1 VQIRTRLRNLICFL
15 SLLTASLSCVVKVKE
30 EEKGI
35 PNVIDFE
42 EVFQTDS
49 LISPRDLFSEVDYV
63 LLKTPDSL
71 RVTIASKIKE
81 FGDTLLILDEK
92 KHILFAFDRYGE
104 FLSLVGNK
112 GEGPTEF
119 REVTDFDI
127 LNDKIFIYS
136 RADFS
141 VFVFDSDLNFNRRF
155 KFDIWGAQISL
166 LESGNVA
173 LYSYLADVDDNYNI
187 HIYDQFGNLKEK
199 RMPFDKSGNYVAM
212 NYSGFINGPY
222 FTYPLSSRIYKI
234 SEEEP
239 FDSIKYEINFSK
251 KFPEADI
258 SNYDLYIQ
266 EGFDKNNENI
276 LTKFEFGGK
285 GEFICYYHFREGT
298 SNGYTL
304 GIRLAS
310 GEKFGHLNMQHAVK
324 GLNDLFV
331 RMFFIGPYNMPTYSK
346 SSNYFLIASN
356 IESVGIYYEYLSRV
370 VKSGSVPDNELL
382 KILSSTDLE
391 ETVIMKFKLKDRL

>member
-187 HIYDQFGNLKEK
+187 HI
-199 RMPFDKSGNYVAM
+199 
-212 NYSGFINGPY
+212 
-222 FTYPLSSRIYKI
+222 
-234 SEEEP
+234 
-239 FDSIKYEINFSK
+239 
-251 KFPEADI
+251 
-258 SNYDLYIQ
+258 
-266 EGFDKNNENI
+266 
-276 LTKFEFGGK
+276 
-285 GEFICYYHFREGT
+285 
-298 SNGYTL
+298 
-304 GIRLAS
+304 
-310 GEKFGHLNMQHAVK
+310 
-324 GLNDLFV
+324 
-331 RMFFIGPYNMPTYSK
+331 
-346 SSNYFLIASN
+346 
-356 IESVGIYYEYLSRV
+356 
-370 VKSGSVPDNELL
+370 
-382 KILSSTDLE
+382 
-391 ETVIMKFKLKDRL
+391 